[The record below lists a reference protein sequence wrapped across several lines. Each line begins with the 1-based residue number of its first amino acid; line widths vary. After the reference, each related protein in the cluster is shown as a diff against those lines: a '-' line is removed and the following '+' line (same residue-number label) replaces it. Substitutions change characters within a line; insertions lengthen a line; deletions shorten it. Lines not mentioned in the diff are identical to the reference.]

1 VISSLTAL
9 FIVFAAVT
17 GSAAMMG
24 ILAYLLHR
32 IRQIETRTTGEVGSS
47 QLADQVSGLQEELL
61 AVHEELSSMSERLD
75 FTERLL
81 TGGDDPVASDG
92 SE

>member
-1 VISSLTAL
+1 MISSLTAL
-9 FIVFAAVT
+9 FIVFAAVI

-32 IRQIETRTTGEVGSS
+32 IRQVETRTPGEVGSN
-47 QLADQVSGLQEELL
+47 QLADQVGGLQQELL
-61 AVHEELSSMSERLD
+61 AVQEELSSMSERLD
-75 FTERLL
+75 FTEKLL
-81 TGGDDPVASDG
+81 SGGHDTAASDG